1 MNVLN
6 YCEWT
11 NGMSM
16 SKISCVIFAVGR
28 ATSHYTLLSIGS
40 EPEILL
46 VSNIFFHT
54 FFIVEWQYCYC
65 NKCLIKFWITWERND
80 DVLHTTAQILSI
92 SQIWLHPVPKLSS
105 LQRVGINPCLVI
117 HLSLVHQVPKI
128 SPATWCLKE
137 VHLKLLHNQI
147 NYSIGCHCRSCPLT
161 TPTHIEVGDNTT
173 IW

>member
-1 MNVLN
+1 MNK
-6 YCEWT
+6 WT
-11 NGMSM
+11 EYEQNQLCNLCCRLCSF
-16 SKISCVIFAVGR
+16 SLY
-28 ATSHYTLLSIGS
+28 TSLYRQWTRNSACKQHL
-40 EPEILL
+40 
-46 VSNIFFHT
+46 FHM

-65 NKCLIKFWITWERND
+65 NKCLINFWITWERND

-147 NYSIGCHCRSCPLT
+147 NYYVGCHCRSCPLT